1 MCHYEINGWES
12 MRTAEGEACLY
23 ISSVAEHLLGRSAE
37 HLSVSLFLE
46 TPASKKKLS
55 SACVPTRTA
64 EEEVFVK

>member
-12 MRTAEGEACLY
+12 MRTTEGEACLY
-23 ISSVAEHLLGRSAE
+23 ISSVAEHLLGRSAD

-46 TPASKKKLS
+46 APASKKLS
-55 SACVPTRTA
+55 STCVLTRTA